1 MNSDQQEKLSQ
12 SENKLIAQRRE
23 KLEVIRASGIAY
35 PNDFYRENRAQEL
48 IKDFNQ
54 LEKDDLES
62 LSFCAAVAGRV
73 IRMRGPFVVLQDGDS
88 TIQLYANNKELAVDC
103 VECLKGLDL
112 GDIIGVNGKLFKTGK
127 GELTVRI
134 ASVRLLTK
142 SLRPLP
148 DKHKGLIDT
157 ELRYR
162 QRYVDLI
169 ANQDSRNVFLT
180 RSKIIRYIR
189 DYFENASFIEVETPM
204 MQVIPGGATARPFVT
219 HHNALDQDMYLR
231 VAPELYLKR
240 LIVGGLDRVFEL
252 NRNFRNEG
260 LSTKHNPEFTMLE
273 FYQAFANYHDLMDLT
288 EDLFKVVAE
297 RLGKDSKIEYQGLTI
312 DFMKP
317 FTRLSV
323 TDAIA
328 KVCKIENKSVFS
340 SDENIRSLAE
350 ELNVAC
356 DKGWGQGR
364 VLMEIFDQKV
374 EHELTQPTFITEY
387 PLEVSPLAR
396 RNQDNP
402 EITDRFELFIAGRE
416 IANGFS
422 ELNDSEDQAERF
434 REQVIQKEAGDNEAM
449 HFDADYIEALEY
461 GMPPTAGEGIGIDRL
476 IMLFT
481 DTASIKDVLLF
492 PHMRPR
498 SEIES

>member
-1 MNSDQQEKLSQ
+1 MTSDQKEKLPSN
-12 SENKLIAQRRE
+12 ENKLIVQRRE
-23 KLEVIRASGIAY
+23 KLEAIRALGEAF
-35 PNDFYRENRAQEL
+35 PNDFKRQNRAYDL
-48 IKDFNQ
+48 IKYFDQ
-54 LEKDDLES
+54 LEKEEIEDQS
-62 LSFCAAVAGRV
+62 VSVAVAGRV
-73 IRMRGPFVVLQDGDS
+73 IRMRGPFFVLQDGDS
-88 TIQLYANNKELAVDC
+88 TIQLYVNNKELSVDFVDC
-103 VECLKGLDL
+103 VRGLDL

-127 GELTVRI
+127 GELTIRI

-148 DKHKGLIDT
+148 DKHKGLTDT

-169 ANQDSRNVFLT
+169 ANEDSRNIFLT
-180 RSKIIRYIR
+180 RSKIIRCIR
-189 DYFENASFIEVETPM
+189 DYFENAGYIEVETPM

-273 FYQAFANYHDLMDLT
+273 FYQAFASYEDLMDLT
-288 EDLFKVVAE
+288 EDLFKVIAE
-297 RLGKDSKIEYQGLTI
+297 LLGKGSKIEYQGLII
-312 DFMKP
+312 DFGVP
-317 FTRLSV
+317 FERLSL
-323 TDAIA
+323 TDSIA
-328 KVCKIENKSVFS
+328 KVCLIEDKACFS
-340 SDENIRSLAE
+340 SEEKIRSLAE
-350 ELNVAC
+350 ELNVTC
-356 DKGWGQGR
+356 DNEWGKGK
-364 VLMEIFDQKV
+364 VLMEIFDQRV
-374 EHELTQPTFITEY
+374 EHELMQPTFITEY

-422 ELNDSEDQAERF
+422 ELNDSEDQAGRF
-434 REQVIQKEAGDNEAM
+434 REQVLQKEAGDNEAM

-481 DTASIKDVLLF
+481 NTASIKDVLLF

-498 SEIES
+498 FETES